1 MASVHRRVT
10 PTGSV
15 IYRAIWTEPGPGG
28 TRRKRSKNFERAG
41 EAKAF
46 ASRMEQEVE
55 KRGVGD
61 PQKHTLEG
69 FLKRWIA
76 TLADRGEHSP
86 TTLAAYRWQSGIAC
100 RYIGRIPLEKL
111 SPADLDG
118 LYAVLLKRGGFARK
132 ANPDGSRDARPLTAR
147 TVLHVH
153 RVLSAALQQARKWKM
168 IGENPAKD
176 ATAPTPSKSRVKA
189 FTADQVTQLL
199 AAAERDVE
207 TYVITALFL
216 ACGLRRSEVLGLA
229 WDCVDFDRGSIE
241 IRRTVVQVDHKPVMR
256 EQAKT
261 DSSMRTVAIPAALAD
276 MLREQKAR
284 VQEMALKWGKGYQR
298 EPLLVFPG
306 LAGAPINPM
315 GLTVRMRQVMRRA
328 KVVGLSPCH
337 AWRHTSATALLH
349 AGQNLKTVQSRLGHS
364 TPAITMALYV
374 HPVEEQD
381 RAAADHFGAI
391 IKR

>member
-1 MASVHRRVT
+1 MASVHRRET
-10 PTGSV
+10 PAGSV

-28 TRRKRSKNFERAG
+28 TRRKRSKNFKRSS

-46 ASRMEQEVE
+46 ASRMEEEVE

-61 PQKHTLEG
+61 PQKHTLGG

-86 TTLAAYRWQSGIAC
+86 TTLAAYRWQSAIAC
-100 RYIGRIPLEKL
+100 RYIGHIALEKL
-111 SPADLDG
+111 SPADLDQ
-118 LYAVLLKRGGFARK
+118 LYATLLRRGGFAYK
-132 ANPDGSRDARPLTAR
+132 ANPDGSRDPRPLSAR
-147 TVLHVH
+147 TTLHVH
-153 RVLSAALQQARKWKM
+153 RVLSAALQQARKWRM

-176 ATAPTPSKSRVKA
+176 ARAPTPSKSRVKA
-189 FTADQVTQLL
+189 FTPDQVTRLL
-199 AAAERDVE
+199 AAAERDAE
-207 TYVITALFL
+207 TYAITALFL

-229 WDCVDFDRGSIE
+229 WDCVDLDRGNVE
-241 IRRTVVQVDHKPVMR
+241 IRRTVLLVDHRPVLR

-261 DSSMRTVAIPAALAD
+261 DSSLRTVAIPAPLAD
-276 MLREQKAR
+276 LLREQKAR
-284 VQEMALKWGKGYQR
+284 GQALALKWGKGYRR
-298 EPLLVFPG
+298 EPLFCFPG
-306 LAGAPINPM
+306 LAGEPMNPM
-315 GLTVRMRQVMRRA
+315 SLTLRMRQVMRRA

-337 AWRHTSATALLH
+337 AWRHTSATTLLH

>member
-100 RYIGRIPLEKL
+100 RYIGHIPLEKL
-111 SPADLDG
+111 SPADLDE
-118 LYAVLLKRGGFARK
+118 LYAIAAQTGRLCTQSKSRRQQGRAAIDR
-132 ANPDGSRDARPLTAR
+132 AHRAACASRPD
-147 TVLHVH
+147 
-153 RVLSAALQQARKWKM
+153 AALQQARKWKM

-229 WDCVDFDRGSIE
+229 WDCVDLDRGTH
-241 IRRTVVQVDHKPVMR
+241 RN
-256 EQAKT
+256 QAHG
-261 DSSMRTVAIPAALAD
+261 SSGRP
-276 MLREQKAR
+276 
-284 VQEMALKWGKGYQR
+284 
-298 EPLLVFPG
+298 
-306 LAGAPINPM
+306 
-315 GLTVRMRQVMRRA
+315 
-328 KVVGLSPCH
+328 
-337 AWRHTSATALLH
+337 
-349 AGQNLKTVQSRLGHS
+349 
-364 TPAITMALYV
+364 
-374 HPVEEQD
+374 
-381 RAAADHFGAI
+381 
-391 IKR
+391 